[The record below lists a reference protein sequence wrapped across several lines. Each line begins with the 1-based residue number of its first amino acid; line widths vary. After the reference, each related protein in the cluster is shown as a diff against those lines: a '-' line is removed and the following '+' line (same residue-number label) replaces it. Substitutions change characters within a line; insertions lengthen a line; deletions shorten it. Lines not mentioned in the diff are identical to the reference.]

1 MKVDKSGFIT
11 MSLSLM
17 FTYPGIDEPSKP
29 TPSVRTDSASCVGTV
44 RPLSAPGRST
54 KWSIMWS
61 ECLMRDMLRFMFS
74 LVLKSSPF
82 NCVSS
87 VFGV

>member
-1 MKVDKSGFIT
+1 MSGFIT
-11 MSLSLM
+11 MSLSCML
-17 FTYPGIDEPSKP
+17 TYPGIDEPSKP
-29 TPSVRTDSASCVGTV
+29 TPSVRTDSASCAGTV

-61 ECLMRDMLRFMFS
+61 ECLMRDMHSFMFS

-82 NCVSS
+82 NCVPSPID
-87 VFGV
+87 V